1 MEGTILIDRELIHY
15 TWHRDGALEMP
26 RASEEPGEMDRDGPG
41 LFRGRFGTEPAD
53 HAAGTPVILFPFRY
67 WDRWAER
74 ADGPELAYMGLQV
87 EQPAAWWRSVFWSWE
102 EPAAGGSR
110 MGVLQKTDPTTPWD
124 ADPDLEPGLDLQWDG
139 IVNEKPVPVAAAAD
153 GMEWRVFVDY
163 LPGAFDPDTAL
174 SHGWKTTPRLR
185 RLGVFFIG
193 PSLVLRSLDR

>member
-1 MEGTILIDRELIHY
+1 
-15 TWHRDGALEMP
+15 
-26 RASEEPGEMDRDGPG
+26 MDRDGPG